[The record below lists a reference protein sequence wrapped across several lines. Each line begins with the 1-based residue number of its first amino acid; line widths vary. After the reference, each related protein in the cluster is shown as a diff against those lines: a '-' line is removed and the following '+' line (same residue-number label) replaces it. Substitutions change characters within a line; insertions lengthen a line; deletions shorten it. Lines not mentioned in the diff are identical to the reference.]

1 MSTRPQSEEQPLLH
15 RSWGKQRRP
24 NYSPPASGARRTQM
38 WMAKMERLRLVLVL
52 LLAGIFVE
60 SPQVQCFSLCKRD
73 LFSVRESP
81 LDMALSSFD
90 DQYKD
95 CVSMMEAE
103 LGELNL
109 TELANNRN
117 YAETWLEAASSWKEM
132 KDKSYMPRNFK
143 PEYAIAIL
151 AYTSQGPLYKQP
163 LHQEFNAAV
172 REAGRTRDFYLN
184 NFNFKTLHFLL
195 TRALHVLKASE
206 PTKCHQVYRG
216 VRGIRFKAES
226 RKPVRFGHFT
236 STSLKNESALHFG
249 QDTFFSIKTCHGVI
263 IKNFSFF
270 PGENEVLI
278 PPFEIFKVTNFSRAQ
293 DRTFIQ
299 LLSLDSY
306 SNYNCEYVKEKRC
319 KTRRCVFS
327 SGMSSFSFGIQCL
340 YLLGGVLLASS
351 ALGTPDFL

>member
-1 MSTRPQSEEQPLLH
+1 MSTRPQSEEQPLRH
-15 RSWGKQRRP
+15 RSWGEQRRP
-24 NYSPPASGARRTQM
+24 SSSLPASGARRTQT
-38 WMAKMERLRLVLVL
+38 WMAKMERLRPVFVL
-52 LLAGIFVE
+52 LLAGIFME
-60 SPQVQCFSLCKRD
+60 GPQVQCFSLRKRD
-73 LFSVRESP
+73 LFSVRESA

-95 CVSMMEAE
+95 CASMMQAE
-103 LGELNL
+103 LGELNR

-117 YAETWLEAASSWKEM
+117 YAETWLEAASNWKEM
-132 KDKSYMPRNFK
+132 KDKSYMPRDFK

-151 AYTSQGPLYKQP
+151 AYTSQGPLHKQP

-195 TRALHVLKASE
+195 TRALQVLKASE

-236 STSLKNESALHFG
+236 STSLKNESALQFG
-249 QDTFFSIKTCHGVI
+249 QDTFFSIKTCYGVN

-270 PGENEVLI
+270 PGEEEVLI
-278 PPFEIFKVTNFSRAQ
+278 PPFEKFKVTNFTRAQ
-293 DRTFIQ
+293 DRTLIQ
-299 LLSLDSY
+299 LLSLDSS

-327 SGMSSFSFGIQCL
+327 SGMSSFSSSVQCL
-340 YLLGGVLLASS
+340 YLLGGVLLLAS
-351 ALGTPDFL
+351 ALGTPGFL

>member
-1 MSTRPQSEEQPLLH
+1 MSLASECQKLGVDNGLEHLIIALFC
-15 RSWGKQRRP
+15 S
-24 NYSPPASGARRTQM
+24 
-38 WMAKMERLRLVLVL
+38 
-52 LLAGIFVE
+52 F
-60 SPQVQCFSLCKRD
+60 RD
-73 LFSVRESP
+73 LFSVRESL

-103 LGELNL
+103 LGELNP

-132 KDKSYMPRNFK
+132 KDKSYMPQDFK

-151 AYTSQGPLYKQP
+151 AYTSQGPLNKQP

-249 QDTFFSIKTCHGVI
+249 QDTFFSIKTCHGVN

-270 PGENEVLI
+270 PGEDEVLI
-278 PPFEIFKVTNFSRAQ
+278 PPFEKFKVTNFTRAQ

-299 LLSLDSY
+299 LLSLDSH
-306 SNYNCEYVKEKRC
+306 SNYNCEYVKGNHLTPTDLERC
-319 KTRRCVFS
+319 LFPCWTVSFEPFPRMKCVGPVSAFS
-327 SGMSSFSFGIQCL
+327 
-340 YLLGGVLLASS
+340 
-351 ALGTPDFL
+351 

>member
-1 MSTRPQSEEQPLLH
+1 S
-15 RSWGKQRRP
+15 SWK
-24 NYSPPASGARRTQM
+24 A
-38 WMAKMERLRLVLVL
+38 LRYVL
-52 LLAGIFVE
+52 GG
-60 SPQVQCFSLCKRD
+60 SVQCFSLRKRD
-73 LFSVRESP
+73 LFSVREST

-95 CVSMMEAE
+95 CASMMEAE
-103 LGELNL
+103 LGELNR

-132 KDKSYMPRNFK
+132 KDRSYVPRDFK

-151 AYTSQGPLYKQP
+151 AYTSQGPLHKQP

-236 STSLKNESALHFG
+236 STSLKNESALNFG
-249 QDTFFSIKTCHGVI
+249 QDTFFSIKTCYGVN
-263 IKNFSFF
+263 IKNFSLF
-270 PGENEVLI
+270 PGEDEVLI
-278 PPFEIFKVTNFSRAQ
+278 PPFEKFKVTNFTRAQ
-293 DRTFIQ
+293 DRTLIQ

-306 SNYNCEYVKEKRC
+306 SNHNCEYVK
-319 KTRRCVFS
+319 
-327 SGMSSFSFGIQCL
+327 GNPHPAQWGPDL
-340 YLLGGVLLASS
+340 GWGLLGSTTIQIIACLVDEKFTDPHGLVGPEPVPPAELQENDVVMAQSKGWKRFLL
-351 ALGTPDFL
+351 PRDPPCIVPPCHPQ